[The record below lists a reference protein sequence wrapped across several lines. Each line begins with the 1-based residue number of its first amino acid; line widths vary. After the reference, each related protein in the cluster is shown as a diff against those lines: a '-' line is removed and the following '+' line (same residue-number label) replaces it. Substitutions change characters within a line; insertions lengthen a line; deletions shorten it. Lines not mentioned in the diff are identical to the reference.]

1 MTQIPRT
8 GAAAWL
14 PPVIAGAL
22 FMAVNSTVGALDAVI
37 VRFVAADVHPFGIV
51 FFRNLFSLLFLAFF
65 LPRIGPNPFRSSMWP
80 VHFLRAVLKLAA
92 LIAYFYAVTLL
103 PLSVAITVAFTTP
116 LFVSL
121 GSMLFL
127 GERPRLLR
135 LLALAACLGLPF
147 CIPFTDIG
155 EQHLKNISRP
165 VRAYRVSGTSP
176 VARLASAY
184 SGRAADPA

>member
-1 MTQIPRT
+1 VTQIPRT

-37 VRFVAADVHPFGIV
+37 VRFVAVDVHPFGIV

-80 VHFLRAVLKLAA
+80 VHCLRAVLKLAA

-127 GERPRLLR
+127 GEQPRPLR
-135 LLALAACLGLPF
+135 LLALAAGFTGVYIVLRPDTVPFGMGGCFWRLGLQSDWREWPF
-147 CIPFTDIG
+147 
-155 EQHLKNISRP
+155 
-165 VRAYRVSGTSP
+165 
-176 VARLASAY
+176 
-184 SGRAADPA
+184 

>member
-65 LPRIGPNPFRSSMWP
+65 AS
-80 VHFLRAVLKLAA
+80 
-92 LIAYFYAVTLL
+92 
-103 PLSVAITVAFTTP
+103 LS
-116 LFVSL
+116 
-121 GSMLFL
+121 
-127 GERPRLLR
+127 
-135 LLALAACLGLPF
+135 
-147 CIPFTDIG
+147 DI
-155 EQHLKNISRP
+155 
-165 VRAYRVSGTSP
+165 
-176 VARLASAY
+176 
-184 SGRAADPA
+184 